1 MLSVDQTCQILGIDR
16 KMFNDLFVGGDLKVD
31 LSEGK
36 IAVREEDLEDFMLNY
51 GIFRIMKMM
60 TDRRDLG

>member
-16 KMFNDLFVGGDLKVD
+16 KMFNELFVGGDLKVD

-36 IAVREEDLEDFMLNY
+36 MAVREEDLEDFMLNY

-60 TDRRDLG
+60 TDRRD